1 MLGAWLSKAAL
12 SSTPVSCNALTA
24 VRRLR
29 NMSDHYL
36 SLKETAKVRYRLKLQ
51 LLGIP
56 LESDPYTSGNA
67 NFQDDMTAWPPVEY
81 SHIFGYFIRRPGVY
95 TQEQLLSWKQ
105 LDSYNYFTNRY
116 VRTVMVWDLKNS
128 SSCKVLK
135 AFVNPSNYSN
145 DHDNMSHG
153 TWKLAENSYGC
164 EVGTY
169 MYLFAKCLIPA
180 TQLGG
185 H

>member
-1 MLGAWLSKAAL
+1 MLSFRFSKVDVNDAW
-12 SSTPVSCNALTA
+12 V
-24 VRRLR
+24 
-29 NMSDHYL
+29 
-36 SLKETAKVRYRLKLQ
+36 
-51 LLGIP
+51 
-56 LESDPYTSGNA
+56 
-67 NFQDDMTAWPPVEY
+67 QDQSIGRAHNIMY
-81 SHIFGYFIRRPGVY
+81 Y
-95 TQEQLLSWKQ
+95 
-105 LDSYNYFTNRY
+105 
-116 VRTVMVWDLKNS
+116 
-128 SSCKVLK
+128 
-135 AFVNPSNYSN
+135 

>member
-1 MLGAWLSKAAL
+1 M
-12 SSTPVSCNALTA
+12 V
-24 VRRLR
+24 
-29 NMSDHYL
+29 
-36 SLKETAKVRYRLKLQ
+36 
-51 LLGIP
+51 
-56 LESDPYTSGNA
+56 LE
-67 NFQDDMTAWPPVEY
+67 QMQ
-81 SHIFGYFIRRPGVY
+81 H
-95 TQEQLLSWKQ
+95 
-105 LDSYNYFTNRY
+105 NRMY
-116 VRTVMVWDLKNS
+116 
-128 SSCKVLK
+128 
-135 AFVNPSNYSN
+135 Y